1 MARRKTTKANIPN
14 DTLAR
19 ARAQVGLPTTPETDD
34 EPINENEREVVTAE
48 PVGKI
53 STIAKADV
61 PGVARRSTA
70 KRMQEVDFER
80 KKKKGELAQEVVKEM
95 LLNPTKFPTTDD
107 MRRDYT
113 HVVRDLRSM
122 FLLSGVLIV
131 LLVILATVL
140 PGA

>member
-19 ARAQVGLPTTPETDD
+19 ARAQVGLNPTPETRT
-34 EPINENEREVVTAE
+34 EPANETEREAITPEVVS
-48 PVGKI
+48 KI
-53 STIAKADV
+53 SPVAKTDV
-61 PGVARRSTA
+61 PIVVQRSTA
-70 KRMQEVDFER
+70 KRIQDADFER
-80 KKKKGELAQEVVKEM
+80 KKKKGELTQELVKEM

-113 HVVRDLRSM
+113 HVVRDLRNM
-122 FLLSGVLIV
+122 FLLSGGLVV
-131 LLVILATVL
+131 LLVVLATVL